1 MAWARWLVDH
11 AVTVAIGVLGIL
23 VFGIISYVT
32 LPREASPD
40 ITIPVVIIS
49 TPYIGVSP
57 EDIESLVTVPMERK
71 LKDLRDVDKMTSTS
85 MEGAS
90 IVVLEFNPDVD
101 IEDALAKVREKVD
114 AAEANI
120 PEDAEDTVVS
130 EISFSDIPIF
140 MVTMTGPIDE
150 EDLKQLGEDLA
161 DELEAIPGVLDVTV
175 SGGLRRELKVYAN
188 PDRMALYDVS
198 FSDIMFGLQAENVNI
213 PGGTVDA
220 ATSNYLLRI
229 PGELKTANDIENV
242 PVKNVGDQTVFVR
255 DVARVVDGFAERSTY
270 ARMNGTP
277 SISLGIK
284 KSVGENIIE
293 IANASREVITATAE
307 DWPEGVE
314 YSILADQSREI
325 EAMVGELENNILSGL
340 ILVIGVLLF
349 FMGFRNSWFVGLAIP
364 LSMFMSFMILQAMD
378 ITLNMVV
385 LFSLILALGML
396 VDNAIVIV
404 ENIFRHAEMGKS
416 LRDASIDGVSEV
428 ALPVTTS
435 TLTTVLAFAPM
446 LFWEGIMGEFMGFL
460 PKTLIIVLSSSLF
473 VALVAIPTATS
484 VAMKK
489 VPARTDVD
497 ETGIPQGGLYGKLM
511 RSYKWAL
518 EWSIDHR
525 YVSFFGL
532 GIPSLLITFVLYGV
546 FNHGTEFFP
555 ETEPKRAIVQVTAP
569 HGTNMETTD
578 AIIRSL
584 EQVIAVEP
592 DVDTYV
598 TEVGVAGGA
607 TGFGFGSSSSPH
619 SARITIDFKPT
630 ESKAR
635 EGEEP
640 RSGSTFDAIE
650 RIRMSSTQVVGAKV
664 VVDKIQEGP
673 PVGLPV
679 SVQITG
685 DDFHQLGR
693 VSAEF
698 QRKLAA
704 IPGVVDISDDYKVGR
719 PELRVDIDEAAAKRI
734 GASTSGV
741 ANNLRTAVAGAKA
754 SVLREGDE
762 EYDIIVELDPAYK
775 NDLQSVLQLRVP
787 GKDNIMVPL
796 STLASFKVAGGSGS
810 IKHEDRQKIVTVNA
824 DVAAGY
830 RVDLVQAE
838 VVQLMTDFD
847 TPEGVILG
855 MGGANEEEVKAAA
868 FLLNAFMIAV
878 GLIFL
883 VLVTQFD
890 SVTRPFII
898 MMSVLLSLIGVLM
911 GLLLT
916 GTPFG
921 IMMTGVG
928 VISLAGV
935 VVNNAIVLLDYVQL
949 QREKGL
955 SVKDSLV
962 TAGLVRFRPV
972 ILTAVTTILGLLPMA
987 TGVSIDFRKLSVT
1000 VGGDSAAFW
1009 GPMAVAVCFGLAV
1022 ATVLTLV
1029 MVPTMYSINE
1039 DLTDLIGGI
1048 GKRLKIGEHAT
1059 PKAAAA
1065 IVTGGALLLALL
1077 PGAGHAAERVSLQ
1090 DALSAAEQ
1098 NNLDLKIVHEN
1109 TEQARALY
1117 GQAWSSLSPKLQAGV
1132 NYTYNKDE
1140 IAIDF
1145 AETAMWP
1152 SDLRPLFEAINYDR
1166 PDVVG
1171 AVFDEVEKQEA
1182 EARADIEPIVIQA
1195 QDYFDWNVS
1204 VIQPLFNAPALPALR
1219 GTKANRS
1226 AATLDEEWTR
1236 AQILGAVTRSYYGL
1250 VVAQQ
1255 SLDISTTAVDNAAA
1269 HAALAREQV
1278 NVGLAAPLAA
1288 SQAEL
1293 ALARTRRQLKDAQA
1307 RLLQAQEVFAL
1318 MTGITGA
1325 VEVAMPQE
1333 PQVSVD
1339 SLQDALGH
1347 RDGRADLQA
1356 AALRQDMARYQ
1367 LRADQLGWLPRVD
1380 GRFTY
1385 SWTENEGFSGEKDW
1399 WMLTVGATWTAWD
1412 GGYRLNTSRAYKS
1425 QYRQTQY
1432 MAERARLEADQQ
1444 IRLAWQSYDR
1454 AQTAYSMVQDELALA
1469 EDTLG
1474 LATRGFEAGANS
1486 WLDVQDA
1493 ELMVQQARLGLLAE
1507 RMNRDLAALDL
1518 ELALGAR

>member
-23 VFGIISYVT
+23 LFGIISYVT

-40 ITIPVVIIS
+40 ITIPVVIVS

-90 IVVLEFNPDVD
+90 VVVLEFNPDAE
-101 IEDALAKVREKVD
+101 IEDALQKVREKVD
-114 AAEANI
+114 AAERDI

-140 MVTMTGPIDE
+140 MVSMTGPIDE

-161 DELEAIPGVLDVTV
+161 DEIEAVPGVLDVTI

-198 FSDIMFGLQAENVNI
+198 FNDIMFGLQAENVNI

-220 ATSNYLLRI
+220 ASSNYLLRI
-229 PGELKTANDIENV
+229 PGELKSAADIEDV
-242 PVKNVGDQTVFVR
+242 PIKNVGDQTVFVR
-255 DVARVVDGFAERSTY
+255 DVARVVDGFAERTTY

-284 KSVGENIIE
+284 KSVGENIID
-293 IANASREVITATAE
+293 IADSSREVITAAAE
-307 DWPEGVE
+307 TWPEGVE

-325 EAMVGELENNILSGL
+325 ESMVGELENNILSGL
-340 ILVIGVLLF
+340 ILVVAVLLF

-364 LSMFMSFMILQAMD
+364 LSMFMSFMILQALD

-404 ENIFRHAEMGKS
+404 ENIYRHAEMGKS
-416 LRDASIDGVSEV
+416 LKDASVDGVSEV
-428 ALPVTTS
+428 ALPVATS

-473 VALVAIPTATS
+473 VALIAIPTATS

-497 ETGIPQGGLYGKLM
+497 ASGIPQSGLYAQLM
-511 RSYKWAL
+511 RGYKWML

-525 YVSFFGL
+525 YISFFGL
-532 GIPSLLITFVLYGV
+532 GIPSLILTMVIYGI

-598 TEVGVAGGA
+598 TEVGVSGGA
-607 TGFGFGSSSSPH
+607 DGFGFGSSSSPH
-619 SARITIDFKPT
+619 SARITIDFKPLA
-630 ESKAR
+630 SKAR

-640 RSGSTFDAIE
+640 RVGSTFDAIE

-673 PVGLPV
+673 PVGLPI
-679 SVQITG
+679 SVEITG
-685 DDFHQLGR
+685 DDFHELGA
-693 VSAEF
+693 VSADF
-698 QRKLAA
+698 QRRLAQ

-719 PELRVDIDEAAAKRI
+719 PELRVDIDEAAAKRV

-762 EYDIIVELDPAYK
+762 EYDIVVELEPAFK

-787 GKDNIMVPL
+787 GKDNLMVPL
-796 STLASFKVAGGSGS
+796 STLASFEVAGGSGA
-810 IKHEDRQKIVTVNA
+810 IKHKDRQKIVTLNE
-824 DVAAGY
+824 DVAAGF
-830 RVDLVQAE
+830 RVDLVQAS
-838 VVQLMTDFD
+838 VVQLMKDYD
-847 TPEGVILG
+847 TPDGVRLG
-855 MGGANEEEVKAAA
+855 MGGANEEEIKAMA
-868 FLLNAFMIAV
+868 FLLNAFLIAL

-898 MMSVLLSLIGVLM
+898 MMSVALSLIGVLM
-911 GLLLT
+911 GLLIT

-928 VISLAGV
+928 VIALAGV

-949 QREKGL
+949 QREQGL

-972 ILTAVTTILGLLPMA
+972 ILTAITTILGLLPMA
-987 TGVSIDFRKLSVT
+987 TGVSVDFRKLSIT
-1000 VGGDSAAFW
+1000 TGGDSASFW
-1009 GPMAVAVCFGLAV
+1009 GPMAIAVCFGLAV

-1039 DLTDLIGGI
+1039 DISDLIGRI
-1048 GKRLKIGEHAT
+1048 GRKLKIVDEP

-1077 PGAGHAAERVSLQ
+1077 PGTGHAAERVSLE
-1090 DALSAAEQ
+1090 DALRAAEQ

-1109 TEQARALY
+1109 TVQAKALY
-1117 GQAWSSLSPKLQAGV
+1117 GQAWSSLSPKLQAGA

-1140 IAIDF
+1140 ISMDF
-1145 AETAMWP
+1145 TENALWP
-1152 SDLRPLFEAINYDR
+1152 SDMRPIFEAVNYDR
-1166 PDVVG
+1166 PDVVE

-1182 EARADIEPIVIQA
+1182 EAQADIEPIVIQA

-1236 AQILGAVTRSYYGL
+1236 AQVLGAVTRSYYAL

-1255 SLDISTTAVDNAAA
+1255 SVDISTGAVDNAAA
-1269 HAALAREQV
+1269 HAALARKQV
-1278 NVGLAAPLAA
+1278 EVGLAAPLAA

-1293 ALARTRRQLKDAQA
+1293 ALARSRRQLKDAQTQLV
-1307 RLLQAQEVFAL
+1307 RAQEVFAL
-1318 MTGITGA
+1318 FTGITGA
-1325 VEVAMPQE
+1325 VEVAMPAE
-1333 PQVSVD
+1333 PRVSVG
-1339 SLQDALGH
+1339 SLDEALGQ

-1356 AALRQDMARYQ
+1356 AALRQDMAQYQ

-1412 GGYRLNTSRAYKS
+1412 GGYRLNTSKAYKS
-1425 QYRQTQY
+1425 QYRQAQY
-1432 MAERARLEADQQ
+1432 IAERSRLEADQQ
-1444 IRLAWQSYDR
+1444 IRMAWQSYER
-1454 AQTAYSMVQDELALA
+1454 AQTSYAMVQDELALA

-1493 ELMVQQARLGLLAE
+1493 ELMVQQARLGMLSE

-1518 ELALGAR
+1518 ELALGAN